1 MTQAFY
7 EQLGVKSTASQG
19 EVRTAYAGVVAQ
31 LRRRRKALVDK
42 GGDTAQIDLHR
53 GEVDEAFSV
62 LSDPVRRRRYDAMLA
77 LQEQGWTTDSGEVW
91 ERVSGALVPP
101 SAAAAAE
108 LLRQGTSLALG
119 TLPPAPRPR
128 TAPAHDAGVEQN
140 TVTQPTMVPATSPGD
155 EAEVSPRHASVVPL
169 PTASTEAQQAS
180 LRVVDGAPAS
190 APVIVMPT
198 GGRGG
203 SRPLRATDVAAM
215 VREYGFSGALL
226 SAVRDARGLSL
237 QEMSDSSRIS
247 VRYLQALEDD
257 DFERLPSATFVRGY
271 VREVARLLELDEDRV
286 VEGYMRRF
294 SGDA

>member
-1 MTQAFY
+1 
-7 EQLGVKSTASQG
+7 
-19 EVRTAYAGVVAQ
+19 
-31 LRRRRKALVDK
+31 
-42 GGDTAQIDLHR
+42 
-53 GEVDEAFSV
+53 V
-62 LSDPVRRRRYDAMLA
+62 LDP
-77 LQEQGWTTDSGEVW
+77 
-91 ERVSGALVPP
+91 
-101 SAAAAAE
+101 
-108 LLRQGTSLALG
+108 
-119 TLPPAPRPR
+119 
-128 TAPAHDAGVEQN
+128 GVEQV
-140 TVTQPTMVPATSPGD
+140 TVTQPTVVPATSPGD
-155 EAEVSPRHASVVPL
+155 EPELPPRPASVVPL
-169 PTASTEAQQAS
+169 PTASAEPPQAS

-198 GGRGG
+198 AGRGG
-203 SRPLRATDVAAM
+203 ARPLRSSDITAM

-271 VREVARLLELDEDRV
+271 VREMARLLELDEDRV